1 MAAWWPRRQSEIPVD
16 PLARDDRSRLPGS
29 MPSRP
34 DKYDIAPR
42 PGSVRSGRTP
52 ARHLCKTC
60 GVGSTVMFRVRYVV
74 AVLVGLA
81 VGAAAGWM
89 SGRGFGAWP
98 PGGDAPGTG
107 RPCPGAGTG
116 AAAPLGWRP
125 TSPATSAK
133 ARRSGAATGAATDN
147 AVSV

>member
-60 GVGSTVMFRVRYVV
+60 GVGSTVMFRVRYGVD
-74 AVLVGLA
+74 VLAALA

-89 SGRGFGAWP
+89 SSRGFEHP
-98 PGGDAPGTG
+98 HQ
-107 RPCPGAGTG
+107 
-116 AAAPLGWRP
+116 
-125 TSPATSAK
+125 
-133 ARRSGAATGAATDN
+133 AATPRAQAGHVRARALGPQ
-147 AVSV
+147 